1 MTTDEDGVRR
11 EQNADADG
19 GDGGPTEGEEKEGTG
34 FVVSLLD
41 DWEVTHTSD
50 DVNAEVS
57 YTTRFSGRER
67 VTVAVRVGEPIEDDE

>member
-1 MTTDEDGVRR
+1 MTTDEDGDRR
-11 EQNADADG
+11 GQNAENVD
-19 GDGGPTEGEEKEGTG
+19 GDGDATEGGTEQGTG

-67 VTVAVRVGEPIEDDE
+67 VTVAVRVGKPIEEDE